1 MGVQERIH
9 RYRTTGA
16 GADLARVEVLVPM
29 AARGDILALARRLRR
44 EHRIAKAGRSVN
56 AERVNDRAKRMIHR
70 IAARR
75 MATDSGIVE
84 RARAALSRARA
95 SGKHYTYVD
104 EWESLLAREP
114 DDLRRLIT
122 ENSETMTR
130 LRISSPFALLAG
142 VKDPELRRRIWRKA
156 RLGLACRE
164 R

>member
-16 GADLARVEVLVPM
+16 GADLARVEVLVPV

-70 IAARR
+70 IVARR
-75 MATDSGIVE
+75 MASDAGIIE
-84 RARAALSRARA
+84 RARAVVKDYGYADEWGALLSR
-95 SGKHYTYVD
+95 KPD
-104 EWESLLAREP
+104 E
-114 DDLRRLIT
+114 LRRLIT

-142 VKDPELRRRIWRKA
+142 VEDPELRRRIWRKA
-156 RLGLACRE
+156 RLGLVHGE